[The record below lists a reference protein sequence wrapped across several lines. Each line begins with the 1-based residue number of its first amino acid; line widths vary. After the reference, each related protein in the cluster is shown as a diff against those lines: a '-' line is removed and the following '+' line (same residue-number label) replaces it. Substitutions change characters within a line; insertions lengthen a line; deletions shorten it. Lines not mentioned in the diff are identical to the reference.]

1 MKSREQII
9 QKLNELYDDMQR
21 SKAEA
26 VIADA
31 YSDEKMFTDMASEAY
46 AKMTILEWVLRDEED

>member
-1 MKSREQII
+1 MKNREQII

-26 VIADA
+26 VTADA
-31 YSDEKMFTDMASEAY
+31 YSEEKMFTDMAREAY
-46 AKMTILEWVLRDEED
+46 AKMVILEWVLRDEEE

>member
-1 MKSREQII
+1 MKNREQII

-26 VIADA
+26 VIADD
-31 YSDEKMFTDMASEAY
+31 YSDEKMLTDIAREAY
-46 AKMTILEWVLRDEED
+46 AKMVILEWVLSDGED